1 MVKKKSDNPLAGLKR
16 FNVDP
21 NPITSAHHFSN
32 AKLADDL
39 ERYAPDEDGKFRFKW
54 DKQQY
59 TESAKAQKEIMS
71 GKRSVLDN
79 NQPPIDKTGL
89 HDILS
94 NASVHGRPGGDSPE
108 RWLPTHFAYDYD
120 YNYAVNDYS
129 AEAKKQGKA
138 GKFQS
143 WDTGT
148 GEKRKKKPTDR
159 QALEEAEPWRKTGDS
174 SMEPGDPPEF
184 NEWVKTQYDKASK
197 GTRAPSVAAIFKP
210 GYKPR
215 KGFELS
221 QSVADMGS
229 EDKPREPYSTAIPH
243 ISQEQMAK
251 DALAHIKAVSP
262 DDTKGIAETEALL
275 SKIQKNGKV
284 EQSAL
289 PQTSEKPVAS
299 KKKTEPTATSEET
312 KNPTAKKASERT
324 AKPAAKDKTK
334 TASGRSFPN
343 VSDKPAKDKKP
354 AAAAKPAGK
363 SKPAE
368 PAAPAEKKNTGKYMV
383 TYDPTG
389 TTKLDKAEYVDTLDE
404 ARARSGKD
412 KGRKER
418 MADREANPAKP
429 PEAYLKPESERTPSA
444 GSTDPEFHDWSDE
457 DAGISPSSPSS
468 TSPAPSSTSPTAEP
482 AKEKKPGLWSRIKGS
497 LAGSEAKY
505 ESGPVVDDDGGIPKG
520 GKAPKSEPKSEP
532 VSEDGTGSWEPE
544 PKATGGRGGH
554 FAAGHGQAPT
564 FGSQRYLG
572 ANLGGAGGATRDDG
586 RTIQANQS
594 YGSNI
599 ENGNVTGA
607 KFGIND
613 NTFGG
618 SGPVVAS
625 TAGKAT
631 SDNPEATVLS
641 TGGDAKQSHP
651 RAQNA
656 SRGGRSTTKNS
667 ARTAKP

>member
-1 MVKKKSDNPLAGLKR
+1 
-16 FNVDP
+16 
-21 NPITSAHHFSN
+21 
-32 AKLADDL
+32 
-39 ERYAPDEDGKFRFKW
+39 
-54 DKQQY
+54 
-59 TESAKAQKEIMS
+59 
-71 GKRSVLDN
+71 
-79 NQPPIDKTGL
+79 
-89 HDILS
+89 
-94 NASVHGRPGGDSPE
+94 
-108 RWLPTHFAYDYD
+108 
-120 YNYAVNDYS
+120 
-129 AEAKKQGKA
+129 
-138 GKFQS
+138 
-143 WDTGT
+143 
-148 GEKRKKKPTDR
+148 
-159 QALEEAEPWRKTGDS
+159 
-174 SMEPGDPPEF
+174 
-184 NEWVKTQYDKASK
+184 
-197 GTRAPSVAAIFKP
+197 
-210 GYKPR
+210 
-215 KGFELS
+215 
-221 QSVADMGS
+221 
-229 EDKPREPYSTAIPH
+229 
-243 ISQEQMAK
+243 
-251 DALAHIKAVSP
+251 
-262 DDTKGIAETEALL
+262 
-275 SKIQKNGKV
+275 
-284 EQSAL
+284 
-289 PQTSEKPVAS
+289 
-299 KKKTEPTATSEET
+299 
-312 KNPTAKKASERT
+312 
-324 AKPAAKDKTK
+324 
-334 TASGRSFPN
+334 
-343 VSDKPAKDKKP
+343 
-354 AAAAKPAGK
+354 
-363 SKPAE
+363 
-368 PAAPAEKKNTGKYMV
+368 
-383 TYDPTG
+383 
-389 TTKLDKAEYVDTLDE
+389 LDKAEYVDTLDE

-468 TSPAPSSTSPTAEP
+468 TSSTSEP
-482 AKEKKPGLWSRIKGS
+482 AKEKKPSLWSRLRGGKTAGAYPTDGEVRGS
-497 LAGSEAKY
+497 TSVTLDDSALAGKGTGVPKSKTM
-505 ESGPVVDDDGGIPKG
+505 VDDDGGMPKG
-520 GKAPKSEPKSEP
+520 GP

-599 ENGNVTGA
+599 ENGNISGS

>member
-1 MVKKKSDNPLAGLKR
+1 MVKKKKDNPLAGLKR

-21 NPITSAHHFSN
+21 NPITSAHQFSN
-32 AKLADDL
+32 YHLTSDIQT
-39 ERYAPDEDGKFRFKW
+39 YAPDEDGEFDGNWSKE
-54 DKQQY
+54 QY
-59 TESAKAQKEIMS
+59 KESVKAQKGIMS

-94 NASVHGRPGGDSPE
+94 KASVNGRPGGNSPE
-108 RWLPTHFAYDYD
+108 RWLPEHFTYDYD
-120 YNYAVNDYS
+120 YNYKVNDY
-129 AEAKKQGKA
+129 ADEAKKQGKA
-138 GKFQS
+138 GRFQS
-143 WDTGT
+143 WDAGYA
-148 GEKRKKKPTDR
+148 EKRKKKPKDR
-159 QALEEAEPWRKTGDS
+159 ENLEAAEPWRKTGDS
-174 SMEPGDPPEF
+174 SIEEGGPPEF
-184 NEWVKTQYDKASK
+184 NEWIKTQYDEATK
-197 GTRAPSVAAIFKP
+197 GTPAASVSDIFTP
-210 GYKPR
+210 GYKTR
-215 KGFELS
+215 KDFKLS
-221 QSVADMGS
+221 QSVSDMGS
-229 EDKPREPYSTAIPH
+229 DGEPNNS
-243 ISQEQMAK
+243 
-251 DALAHIKAVSP
+251 
-262 DDTKGIAETEALL
+262 
-275 SKIQKNGKV
+275 GKV

-299 KKKTEPTATSEET
+299 KKKTEPTSTSAET

-429 PEAYLKPESERTPSA
+429 PEAYLKPESERTPA

-457 DAGISPSSPSS
+457 DAGISPSSPSA
-468 TSPAPSSTSPTAEP
+468 TSPAAEPSASPTSEP

-497 LAGSEAKY
+497 LAGSEKEY
-505 ESGPVVDDDGGIPKG
+505 EPGAVTLDDGGMPKG
-520 GKAPKSEPKSEP
+520 GKPPKSEP

-554 FAAGHGQAPT
+554 FAAGHGGPT
-564 FGSQRYLG
+564 FGSQR
-572 ANLGGAGGATRDDG
+572 NLGSSSGGGGATRDDG

-599 ENGNVTGA
+599 ENGSVTGA

>member
-1 MVKKKSDNPLAGLKR
+1 MVKKKKDNPLAGLTR
-16 FNVDP
+16 FNVNP
-21 NPITSAHHFSN
+21 NPVTSATLHSN
-32 AKLADDL
+32 VELFGDIQ
-39 ERYAPDEDGKFRFKW
+39 RNAPDEDGEFDGKW
-54 DKQQY
+54 SKEQY
-59 TESAKAQKEIMS
+59 KTSVKAQKEIMS

-79 NQPPIDKTGL
+79 NQPPISKTGL
-89 HDILS
+89 DDILGK
-94 NASVHGRPGGDSPE
+94 AEKHQREGGDSPE
-108 RWLPTHFAYDYD
+108 RWLPTYFTHSYKYDYKVD
-120 YNYAVNDYS
+120 DYS

-138 GKFQS
+138 GMFQS
-143 WDTGT
+143 WDSGYA
-148 GEKRKKKPTDR
+148 GQHKKKPKAR
-159 QALEEAEPWRKTGDS
+159 QDLETAEPWRKTGDS
-174 SMEPGDPPEF
+174 WMEPGRPPEF
-184 NEWVKTQYDKASK
+184 SEWVKTQYDEASK
-197 GTRAPSVAAIFKP
+197 GIPAPSVKDIFKP
-210 GYKPR
+210 GYKTR
-215 KGFELS
+215 KDFKLS
-221 QSVADMGS
+221 KSVADMGS
-229 EDKPREPYSTAIPH
+229 EGESKSTWTPMLPPINE
-243 ISQEQMAK
+243 EQMAK
-251 DALAHIKAVSP
+251 DALDYIKTVSP
-262 DDTKGIAETEALL
+262 DDTKGIAETEAVL
-275 SKIQKNGKV
+275 SKTKKNGKV

-289 PQTSEKPVAS
+289 PQTSEKPVA
-299 KKKTEPTATSEET
+299 KKKTEPTSTSAET

-343 VSDKPAKDKKP
+343 VNDKAKTDKPKTDKPK
-354 AAAAKPAGK
+354 AGKKESAKPA
-363 SKPAE
+363 E
-368 PAAPAEKKNTGKYMV
+368 APAEKKNTGKYMV

-429 PEAYLKPESERTPSA
+429 PEAYLKPESERTPAA

-468 TSPAPSSTSPTAEP
+468 TSPAAEPSASPTSEP

-497 LAGSEAKY
+497 LAGSEKDY
-505 ESGPVVDDDGGIPKG
+505 ESGPVVDDDGGMPKG
-520 GKAPKSEPKSEP
+520 GKPPKSEP

-554 FAAGHGQAPT
+554 FAAGHGGPPT
-564 FGSQRYLG
+564 FGSQR
-572 ANLGGAGGATRDDG
+572 NLGSSSGGGGATRDDG

-599 ENGNVTGA
+599 ENGSVTGA